1 MSRLIMSVVNLA
13 MSIEQQQASGSS
25 SNSNSNTDSNSIVSK
40 NLLKLRSRYVSPMSL
55 SVRLFLFV

>member
-13 MSIEQQQASGSS
+13 MSIEQQQASGSG
-25 SNSNSNTDSNSIVSK
+25 SNSNTDSNSIVSK